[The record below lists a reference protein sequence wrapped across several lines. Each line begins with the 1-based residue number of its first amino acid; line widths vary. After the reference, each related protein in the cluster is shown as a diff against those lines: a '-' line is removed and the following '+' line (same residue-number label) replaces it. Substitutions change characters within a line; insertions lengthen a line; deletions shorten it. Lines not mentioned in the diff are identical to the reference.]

1 MKHELY
7 KAIMNY
13 CDENRCLCVY
23 NTVKDWNECLGTSY
37 SAATFTALVSSG
49 HLVRDK
55 LYGEKSY
62 SYRLA
67 PTPEELQKRAE
78 AEKEREIRH
87 AHWVVEHHDDNV
99 SKIKAHY
106 EEMIKR
112 AEEYLKEELEYED
125 KHLAEAQE
133 LLKQEVM

>member
-1 MKHELY
+1 MKNELY

-13 CDENRCLCVY
+13 CDENHCWTAY
-23 NTVKDWNECLGTSY
+23 NTAKDWNDCLGTSY
-37 SAATFTALVSSG
+37 SAATFTSLVSSG

-78 AEKEREIRH
+78 AKRQDEIEYAKRTIERYDERVADIKER
-87 AHWVVEHHDDNV
+87 
-99 SKIKAHY
+99 Y
-106 EEMIKR
+106 EELI
-112 AEEYLKEELEYED
+112 AEAERYLKERMAFVEED
-125 KHLAEAQE
+125 TAKAKE
-133 LLKQEVM
+133 LLKQEGV